1 MVAMRLLKAALRDIW
16 AQVLAQ
22 PEDGAVTLRQF
33 LLNQEIASRASIA
46 GGQIVTITANGHTAE
61 FSQPGG
67 AGLNQIDIVQMW
79 DYLVDE
85 FDNAATELEVTSGEV
100 ADGTKDAQIEARM
113 EARLRPIK
121 GFTTNFMFLSK

>member
-1 MVAMRLLKAALRDIW
+1 MIAMRLMKAALRDVW

-22 PEDGAVTLRQF
+22 PEEGAVFLRQF
-33 LLNQEIASRASIA
+33 LLNKEIESRAAIA
-46 GGQIVTITANGHTAE
+46 GGQIINITANGHTAE

-67 AGLNQIDIVQMW
+67 VGLNQIDIVQMW

-85 FDNAATELEVTSGEV
+85 FDNAAAELEVTADEI

-113 EARLRPIK
+113 EVRLRPIK